1 MNKKTPSVLDKEISL
16 EDIFKIIFKN
26 KFLIIIVTLLFG
38 FGHYY
43 YIDKYKEESVKS
55 KMNQEIQTH
64 SLLQKPPEH
73 IFVNFVNTYQSF
85 FSELYESERKTIIR
99 YERNNFHNIFKLKF
113 LSLDNFISFLKKNDY
128 LDLYETINNELM
140 NKKIKFKKRIGFAK
154 SENLEFENDKN
165 TETVFLR
172 HDLNVDGHKILT
184 EYILDAYNDAS
195 NIYLSQKKDEF
206 EVIIYIYRNSLKTA
220 EKLNVIDPFIV
231 IKKKKTFNLENDT
244 TEMYSTLDPNSLY
257 LRGTIV
263 LTNVIDEMENKL
275 SEFDQLKIK
284 FNPIKFNP
292 IIDTAYTF
300 STDKTNNANA
310 VPSYLKSLLLGFFL
324 SLIIIFIKNKY
335 AKNNN

>member
-26 KFLIIIVTLLFG
+26 KFLIIIATLLFG

-43 YIDKYKEESVKS
+43 YIDKYKVESVKF
-55 KMNQEIQTH
+55 KMDQEIQTH
-64 SLLQKPPEH
+64 SLLQKPSEH
-73 IFVNFVNTYQSF
+73 MFVNFVNTYQSF
-85 FSELYESERKTIIR
+85 FSELYESEKKTIIR

-128 LDLYETINNELM
+128 LDLYETINNELI
-140 NKKIKFKKRIGFAK
+140 NKKIKFQKRIGFAK

-172 HDLNVDGHKILT
+172 HDLSVDGHKILT
-184 EYILDAYNDAS
+184 EYILDTYTDAL
-195 NIYLSQKKDEF
+195 NIYLSEKKDEF
-206 EVIIYIYRNSLKTA
+206 EVIVSIYKNSLKTA
-220 EKLNVIDPFIV
+220 EKLNVIDPFLV
-231 IKKKKTFNLENDT
+231 SRKKINLENDT
-244 TEMYSTLDPNSLY
+244 TEYYTTLDPNALY
-257 LRGTIV
+257 LRGTII
-263 LTNVIDEMENKL
+263 LTNIINEMEKKL
-275 SEFDQLKIK
+275 SEFHQLKIK
-284 FNPIKFNP
+284 FNSIKFNP